1 MTEEEEG
8 ESKLTNEATLSFE
21 ELIEDFIEDQTGKE
35 DNVAA
40 VTAGVP
46 PPVPVEKISVPLVD
60 DQPPALPSDDDFSE
74 DEDGGPPPPPSDPT
88 NIQDDEEEFFE
99 TTSDFAKTSPPTETG
114 KEGDTPPGEEGKSES
129 TPAGGPRTSQETPP
143 QVEETDGQQTEKVE
157 ETPKKSGTL
166 FDSGDEDDFKSPEG
180 TASTV
185 KKASTV
191 TTEDVFGS
199 ESMKMFGDD
208 NADLFV
214 GASKKE
220 VCVCVCVW
228 SMCPLVYV
236 CYPVSTCLSSP
247 VTSEGRTKE
256 RTKVTFQ

>member
-1 MTEEEEG
+1 MEG
-8 ESKLTNEATLSFE
+8 
-21 ELIEDFIEDQTGKE
+21 
-35 DNVAA
+35 
-40 VTAGVP
+40 VTAGIP

-88 NIQDDEEEFFE
+88 VNQDDEEEFFE

-114 KEGDTPPGEEGKSES
+114 KEDDTSPGKEEKPESTPPG
-129 TPAGGPRTSQETPP
+129 GPDGSQETPP
-143 QVEETDGQQTEKVE
+143 HVEETDGQQPEKAE

-166 FDSGDEDDFKSPEG
+166 FDSEDEDNFKSPEG

-185 KKASTV
+185 KKTSTV
-191 TTEDVFGS
+191 TAEDVFGS

-220 VCVCVCVW
+220 VCVCV
-228 SMCPLVYV
+228 VY
-236 CYPVSTCLSSP
+236 VSTCA
-247 VTSEGRTKE
+247 
-256 RTKVTFQ
+256 